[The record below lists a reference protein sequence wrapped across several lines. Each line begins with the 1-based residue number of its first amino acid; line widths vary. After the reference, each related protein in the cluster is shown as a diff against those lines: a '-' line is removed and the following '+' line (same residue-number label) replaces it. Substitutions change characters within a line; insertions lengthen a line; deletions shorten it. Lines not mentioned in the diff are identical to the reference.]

1 MDPTWNKYMI
11 SESDTDQELA
21 QAINEEVYEHMHY
34 ILSAAAERKRYYQL
48 HRWNIKV
55 NL

>member
-34 ILSAAAERKRYYQL
+34 I
-48 HRWNIKV
+48 
-55 NL
+55 